1 MIEIFE
7 TIDDEFKQLAEDTW
21 NQALTYTNPI
31 NGAQFLTDTID
42 SYEQANEQEKADF
55 LRFYFQLKME
65 MNKL

>member
-31 NGAQFLTDTID
+31 NGA
-42 SYEQANEQEKADF
+42 
-55 LRFYFQLKME
+55 
-65 MNKL
+65 